1 LLILLPPSETKR
13 PGGVGISIDRAAI
26 IWAALDQTRER
37 VISALQS
44 VSQTEELSVRAL
56 KLGKRSV
63 TEAAKNLSLWTAPT
77 MPALQRYTGVL
88 YDALN
93 YAELSE
99 AAMQRAERQ
108 LFIQSALF
116 GLLPAMEQIP
126 DYRLSADSK
135 LPGINLKSL
144 WTQAHAAVWP
154 RMLGPILD
162 MRSESYV
169 ALNPVPKDRESY
181 FVEVL
186 DRAQGRAL
194 NHFNKKAKGAFV
206 RSALENGLDSIAD
219 IAEVASKVGLE
230 AKVTGDRVLLLVPA
244 GY

>member
-1 LLILLPPSETKR
+1 MLILLPPSETKR

-26 IWAALDQTRER
+26 IWASLDDARTQ
-37 VISALQS
+37 VIAALQV
-44 VSQTEELSVRAL
+44 VSADVELAMKAL
-56 KLGKRSV
+56 KLGKRSAA
-63 TEAAKNLSLWTAPT
+63 EATKNLSLWSAPT
-77 MPALQRYTGVL
+77 MPALERYTGVL

-93 YAELSE
+93 YEGLSPT
-99 AAMQRAERQ
+99 ALQRAERQ

-135 LPGINLKSL
+135 LPGLNLKQL
-144 WTQAHAAVWP
+144 WGAAHQSVWP
-154 RMLGPILD
+154 RMVGPILD
-162 MRSESYV
+162 ARSESYV
-169 ALNPVPKDRESY
+169 ALNPVPRGRESY
-181 FVEVL
+181 FLEVR
-186 DRAQGRAL
+186 DQDAGKAL

-206 RSALENGLDSIAD
+206 SSALEHGLDSVSD
-219 IAEVASKVGLE
+219 IAKVASKAGLS

>member
-1 LLILLPPSETKR
+1 MLILLPPSETKR
-13 PGGVGISIDRAAI
+13 PGGVGDSIDSAAI
-26 IWAALDQTRER
+26 IWAALDEHLST
-37 VISALQS
+37 VIAALESAS
-44 VSQTEELSVRAL
+44 ATEELAVKAL
-56 KLGKRSV
+56 KLGKRSAA
-63 TEAAKNLSLWTAPT
+63 EASKNLSLWSAPT
-77 MPALQRYTGVL
+77 MPALERYTGVL
-88 YDALN
+88 YDALS
-93 YAELSE
+93 YQELSVK
-99 AAMQRAERQ
+99 ALQRAEQQ

-135 LPGINLKSL
+135 LPGINLKSI

-154 RMLGPILD
+154 RMLGPVLD

-169 ALNPVPKDRESY
+169 ALNPIPKDRESY

-186 DRAQGRAL
+186 DQAQGRAL

-206 RSALENGLDSIAD
+206 RSALESGLDSIAD
-219 IAEVASKVGLE
+219 VAKVASNVGLE
-230 AKVTGDRVLLLVPA
+230 AKVTGDRVKLLVPT

>member
-1 LLILLPPSETKR
+1 MLILLPPSETKR
-13 PGGVGISIDRAAI
+13 PGGVGTSIDKAAI
-26 IWAALDQTRER
+26 IWAALDEVRAQ
-37 VISALQS
+37 VITVLQQVSADQDLA
-44 VSQTEELSVRAL
+44 VKAL
-56 KLGKRSV
+56 KLGERSAA
-63 TEAAKNLSLWTAPT
+63 EATKNLSLWTAPT
-77 MPALQRYTGVL
+77 MPALERYTGVL

-93 YAELSE
+93 YEELSTH
-99 AAMQRAERQ
+99 ALHRAERQ

-116 GLLPAMEQIP
+116 GLLPAMEKIP

-144 WTQAHAAVWP
+144 WTEGHQAVWP
-154 RMLGPILD
+154 RLLGPILD

-169 ALNPVPKDRESY
+169 ALNPVPSERESY
-181 FVEVL
+181 FVEVV
-186 DRAQGRAL
+186 DKAQGRAL

-219 IAEVASKVGLE
+219 VAKVASKTGLE

>member
-13 PGGVGISIDRAAI
+13 PGGVGISIDKAAI
-26 IWAALDQTRER
+26 IWAALDEVRAQ
-37 VISALQS
+37 VITVLQQVSADQDLA
-44 VSQTEELSVRAL
+44 VKAL
-56 KLGKRSV
+56 KLGKRSAA
-63 TEAAKNLSLWTAPT
+63 EATKNLSLWTAPT
-77 MPALQRYTGVL
+77 MPALERYTGVL

-93 YAELSE
+93 YEELSTH
-99 AAMQRAERQ
+99 ALQRAERQ

-116 GLLPAMEQIP
+116 GLLPAMEKIP

-144 WTQAHAAVWP
+144 WTEGHQAVWP
-154 RMLGPILD
+154 RLLGPILD

-169 ALNPVPKDRESY
+169 ALNPVPSERESY
-181 FVEVL
+181 FVEVV
-186 DRAQGRAL
+186 DQAQGRAL

-206 RSALENGLDSIAD
+206 KSALENGLDSIAD
-219 IAEVASKVGLE
+219 VAKVASETGLE